1 MCFRT
6 PRGIIGSKGDSYALF
21 ENQFWGNLRIKQL
34 IYSFVCDRF
43 GTDIWISNTL
53 IHNTISPLVLGQ
65 LLFCVIYVFLLS
77 PVSNCWSLPII
88 LTELLNLHIFFICKM
103 IITCIC
109 VVVLDLHRLSWI
121 ITYSFIILL
130 LQINIQSISCNCCG
144 ISAILSL
151 IFITNGQP
159 GFLQFTATTNKTI
172 FPSLYINLYRSIWE
186 YVFPCA
192 F

>member
-1 MCFRT
+1 MPC
-6 PRGIIGSKGDSYALF
+6 
-21 ENQFWGNLRIKQL
+21 LRI
-34 IYSFVCDRF
+34 SFEE
-43 GTDIWISNTL
+43 IWELNNLFIHLFVIDLEQIFELVTL
-53 IHNTISPLVLGQ
+53 WFIIQYHPLVLGQ

-144 ISAILSL
+144 ISAIVSL
-151 IFITNGQP
+151 IFINNGQP